1 MNDTLKDKSTA
12 LLRIGLALSGGGFRA
27 SIFHLGIIRRLEEL
41 GIMKY
46 VHVIS
51 AVSGGSIIAAYYV
64 IEMEKRLRRRRAELG
79 EDPER
84 LDEFRLQIFEEIAD
98 CFFQALDHNLRSRA
112 LVFSPFYHPILW
124 IKSYWPTLS
133 RSDIMQKEYDKW
145 FYHDETLDHLPAAAL
160 PHDKTSS
167 EVGNLSLVF
176 TGPTVVLNTTSL
188 LTGERKGFE
197 RKSASRIRELN
208 RVNQNILKLSRVVG
222 ASSGVPGLF
231 PPTTIL
237 GDKLVDGG
245 VADNQGIDV
254 LVSLDRILTGDKDG
268 SARDHDDFDVLLV
281 SDASGHME
289 PVHRLKDRAFVVM
302 NRTLSIFQFQIRRK
316 MLKILQLW
324 QSSVGGCEFAF
335 VHLFMNLKDRLNPT
349 PRVPSEYIPAL
360 GRVRTDLD
368 QFSFIEREALM
379 YHGYTLIDAQI
390 KEHCKNNLA
399 AFIVDAPKLK
409 QPPLFLDRP
418 SSDQATE
425 QCASETKLRKRVK
438 DVLTAGNGSVFL
450 LRSRC
455 KYPKKSWLVLGPALS
470 LLLGGWW
477 AVRHYLD
484 SLYAFTLQLERWLSF
499 MIPDWVRR
507 VLENVVGISRF
518 PLDTQVL
525 TFVVLGAL
533 WSYFVAFLTYEAMRW
548 MVSQWDRKDYQS
560 LTGESPTV
568 HWATEDA

>member
-1 MNDTLKDKSTA
+1 MNADR
-12 LLRIGLALSGGGFRA
+12 LLGHYKRIADA
-27 SIFHLGIIRRLEEL
+27 P
-41 GIMKY
+41 
-46 VHVIS
+46 
-51 AVSGGSIIAAYYV
+51 AADP
-64 IEMEKRLRRRRAELG
+64 RLRRFILDLAVRGKLVEQDPNDEPASELLKRRKIAISSTWPFELPASWAWVNVGAVAVTRLGKMLDKAKNKGTPRRYLRNINVRWFDFDLSDLLEMRFEDSELSEFTLQFGDVLICEGG
-79 EDPER
+79 EPGRAAVWDGREDDIYFQKAIHRIRFLNIVDSSFFVKALRASADDER
-84 LDEFRLQIFEEIAD
+84 LA
-98 CFFQALDHNLRSRA
+98 
-112 LVFSPFYHPILW
+112 
-124 IKSYWPTLS
+124 
-133 RSDIMQKEYDKW
+133 EY
-145 FYHDETLDHLPAAAL
+145 
-160 PHDKTSS
+160 
-167 EVGNLSLVF
+167 F
-176 TGPTVVLNTTSL
+176 TGTGIKHFTGKSL
-188 LTGERKGFE
+188 
-197 RKSASRIRELN
+197 
-208 RVNQNILKLSRVVG
+208 
-222 ASSGVPGLF
+222 
-231 PPTTIL
+231 
-237 GDKLVDGG
+237 
-245 VADNQGIDV
+245 ADNQGIDV

-324 QSSVGGCEFAF
+324 QGSVGGCEFAF

-477 AVRHYLD
+477 ADRHYLD

-499 MIPDWVRR
+499 MIPDWVWR

-525 TFVVLGAL
+525 TFVVLGTL

>member
-1 MNDTLKDKSTA
+1 M
-12 LLRIGLALSGGGFRA
+12 
-27 SIFHLGIIRRLEEL
+27 
-41 GIMKY
+41 
-46 VHVIS
+46 
-51 AVSGGSIIAAYYV
+51 
-64 IEMEKRLRRRRAELG
+64 
-79 EDPER
+79 
-84 LDEFRLQIFEEIAD
+84 
-98 CFFQALDHNLRSRA
+98 
-112 LVFSPFYHPILW
+112 
-124 IKSYWPTLS
+124 
-133 RSDIMQKEYDKW
+133 
-145 FYHDETLDHLPAAAL
+145 
-160 PHDKTSS
+160 
-167 EVGNLSLVF
+167 GNV
-176 TGPTVVLNTTSL
+176 
-188 LTGERKGFE
+188 
-197 RKSASRIRELN
+197 
-208 RVNQNILKLSRVVG
+208 
-222 ASSGVPGLF
+222 
-231 PPTTIL
+231 
-237 GDKLVDGG
+237 
-245 VADNQGIDV
+245 GIDV

-324 QSSVGGCEFAF
+324 QGSVGGCEFAF

-360 GRVRTDLD
+360 GRIRTDLD

-425 QCASETKLRKRVK
+425 QCASETRLRKRVK

-477 AVRHYLD
+477 AVQHNLE
-484 SLYAFTLQLERWLSF
+484 SLYAFTQYLERWVSF
-499 MIPDWVRR
+499 VIPNPVRW
-507 VLENVVGISRF
+507 VLENVVGSSSF
-518 PLDTQVL
+518 PLDTQLL
-525 TFVVLGAL
+525 TVVVWVSL
-533 WSYFVAFLTYEAMRW
+533 WFYFVAFLTYEAMRW
-548 MVSQWDRKDYQS
+548 MVSEWDRKDYQS